1 MTFLYK
7 YLAYVGLALGLLI
20 SGGLFGWHL
29 GGLQGAKKI
38 AQYQA
43 ASETAIEMAKT
54 AASAAQVAADQDS
67 IRQAQAL
74 AAQANAAVTAQQTAS
89 IALQGEISRLRVQV
103 VEANGK
109 IPAVGKWL
117 ATSIPAGALT
127 GLCFPQTQAD
137 NCKEP

>member
-54 AASAAQVAADQDS
+54 AASAAQAAADQDS

-103 VEANGK
+103 GANGK
-109 IPAVGKWL
+109 IPAVGEWL
-117 ATSIPAGALT
+117 ATRIPAGALT